1 VLFEITCIQLGSFI
15 YSKYLDK
22 YSWHLL
28 VFFPGRFSALQLM
41 GNVQSHNPSHV
52 RIYKNLLGI
61 QNPQTRAEMIRTLL
75 VAPEYVASFRSAGI
89 YAHMLAYIAKVEA
102 SQIPPPLP
110 GEMAMN
116 GGLGN
121 AQAHP
126 SAPPATHTSLSYHRS
141 QPQSASSSVT
151 KGQRD
156 KKALNYFQSCLEV
169 LGLEE
174 EVALTE
180 DALKKAYKKAALRA
194 HPDKGG
200 NERDFEAITR
210 AHAYLGEI
218 LLRVKGGRTKEG
230 KVEAPDRLRDTR
242 EGASKEWEMVEP
254 VRLNPKKLDMNLFN
268 QMFEQTRIPD
278 PEEDGYGDWLKGG
291 DTASST
297 PNFGGKFNRDVF
309 NRAFEEEA
317 QKRQTSSAMT
327 VRQPEALT
335 LAPNSGVELG
345 RTGGGGFTAAA
356 NANLKF
362 TDLRNAYTSENMIT
376 NQVADVRVE
385 ARSFDQFS
393 ASRKQA
399 PTPLTNHELAGIQ
412 AAEAAAAKREEQRRL
427 RAAQEDSL
435 GSQYFERMKRL
446 VITNNPS

>member
-1 VLFEITCIQLGSFI
+1 
-15 YSKYLDK
+15 
-22 YSWHLL
+22 
-28 VFFPGRFSALQLM
+28 
-41 GNVQSHNPSHV
+41 
-52 RIYKNLLGI
+52 
-61 QNPQTRAEMIRTLL
+61 MIRTLL

-89 YAHMLAYIAKVEA
+89 YAQMLAYIAKVEA
-102 SQIPPPLP
+102 SQIPNPLP

-116 GGLGN
+116 VVIAN
-121 AQAHP
+121 AVGSNAMANAVASNAMANAVANGRPHTTL
-126 SAPPATHTSLSYHRS
+126 SHHTS
-141 QPQSASSSVT
+141 QAQSASSTVI
-151 KGQRD
+151 KGHRD

-180 DALKKAYKKAALRA
+180 DALKKAYKKAALKA

-200 NERDFEAITR
+200 NEKDFEAITR

-218 LLRVKGGRTKEG
+218 LLRVKGGRVKEG

-242 EGASKEWEMVEP
+242 DGASKEWEMVEP

-291 DTASST
+291 DAASST

-317 QKRQTSSAMT
+317 HKRQASSAMT

-385 ARSFDQFS
+385 TRSFDQFS

-399 PTPLTNHELAGIQ
+399 PTPLTNQELAGIQ

-427 RAAQEDSL
+427 RAAQDDSL

-446 VITNNPS
+446 VLTNK

>member
-1 VLFEITCIQLGSFI
+1 
-15 YSKYLDK
+15 
-22 YSWHLL
+22 
-28 VFFPGRFSALQLM
+28 M
-41 GNVQSHNPSHV
+41 GNVQANPSHV

-102 SQIPPPLP
+102 GQRPAALP
-110 GEMAMN
+110 GEMTM
-116 GGLGN
+116 
-121 AQAHP
+121 
-126 SAPPATHTSLSYHRS
+126 SAVITPNV
-141 QPQSASSSVT
+141 ASSTQVTNHTAKTHLRGSESVT
-151 KGQRD
+151 KGKRD
-156 KKALNYFQSCLEV
+156 EKALNYFQSCLEV

-174 EVALTE
+174 EVALTD

-200 NERDFEAITR
+200 SERDFEAITR

-218 LLRVKGGRTKEG
+218 LLRVKGGRGKEG
-230 KVEAPDRLRDTR
+230 KVEAPEKLRDTR

-278 PEEDGYGDWLKGG
+278 PEEDGYGDWLKGA
-291 DTASST
+291 DTQTSG

-309 NRAFEEEA
+309 NKAFEDEA
-317 QKRQTSSAMT
+317 KAKQASSAMT

-376 NQVADVRVE
+376 SQVADVRVE
-385 ARSFDQFS
+385 ARNFDQFS

-399 PTPLTNHELAGIQ
+399 PAPLTNHEMAGIQ
-412 AAEAAAAKREEQRRL
+412 AAEAAAAQREEQRRL

-435 GSQYFERMKRL
+435 GTQYFERMKRL
-446 VITNNPS
+446 VITNK

>member
-1 VLFEITCIQLGSFI
+1 
-15 YSKYLDK
+15 
-22 YSWHLL
+22 
-28 VFFPGRFSALQLM
+28 M
-41 GNVQSHNPSHV
+41 GNTQSYNPSHV
-52 RIYKNLLGI
+52 RIYRDLLRI

-89 YAHMLAYIAKVEA
+89 YPQMLAFIARVEA
-102 SQIPPPLP
+102 GQRPAALP
-110 GEMAMN
+110 GEMAMSAVVSQTVPQIQTLSN
-116 GGLGN
+116 H
-121 AQAHP
+121 QA
-126 SAPPATHTSLSYHRS
+126 
-141 QPQSASSSVT
+141 QPQRASTTVT
-151 KGQRD
+151 KGRRD
-156 KKALNYFQSCLEV
+156 EKALNYFQSCLEV
-169 LGLEE
+169 LELEE

-180 DALKKAYKKAALRA
+180 EALKKAYKRAALKA

-200 NERDFEAITR
+200 SEKEFEAITR

-218 LLRVKGGRTKEG
+218 LLRVKGGRSKEG

-242 EGASKEWEMVEP
+242 EGASKEWELVEP

-278 PEEDGYGDWLKGG
+278 PEEDGYGDWLKSA
-291 DTASST
+291 DTQT
-297 PNFGGKFNRDVF
+297 NGPNFGGKFNRDVF
-309 NRAFEEEA
+309 NKAFEDEA
-317 QKRQTSSAMT
+317 RSRQASNTVT

-345 RTGGGGFTAAA
+345 RGGGGGFTAAA

-362 TDLRNAYTSENMIT
+362 TDLRNAYTSDNMIT
-376 NQVADVRVE
+376 SQVADVRVE

-399 PTPLTNHELAGIQ
+399 PAPLTNQELAGIQ
-412 AAEAAAAKREEQRRL
+412 AAEAAAAQREEQRRL

-435 GSQYFERMKRL
+435 GGQYFERMKRL
-446 VITNNPS
+446 VLTNGAKPV

>member
-1 VLFEITCIQLGSFI
+1 
-15 YSKYLDK
+15 
-22 YSWHLL
+22 
-28 VFFPGRFSALQLM
+28 
-41 GNVQSHNPSHV
+41 
-52 RIYKNLLGI
+52 
-61 QNPQTRAEMIRTLL
+61 
-75 VAPEYVASFRSAGI
+75 
-89 YAHMLAYIAKVEA
+89 MLAYIAKVEA
-102 SQIPPPLP
+102 GQTPAALP

-116 GGLGN
+116 AVVGN
-121 AQAHP
+121 ATTNATTQVTTQA
-126 SAPPATHTSLSYHRS
+126 TSTTLSNRMG
-141 QPQSASSSVT
+141 QPQSASSSVI

-180 DALKKAYKKAALRA
+180 DALKKAYKKAALKA

-230 KVEAPDRLRDTR
+230 KVEAPEQLRDTR
-242 EGASKEWEMVEP
+242 SGASKEWEMVEP

-278 PEEDGYGDWLKGG
+278 PEEDGYGDWLKGA
-291 DTASST
+291 DTQT
-297 PNFGGKFNRDVF
+297 NGPNFGGKFNRDVF
-309 NRAFEEEA
+309 NKAFEEEA
-317 QKRQTSSAMT
+317 LKKQGSSAMT

-345 RTGGGGFTAAA
+345 RSAGGGFTAAA

-362 TDLRNAYTSENMIT
+362 TDLRNAYTNENMIT

-385 ARSFDQFS
+385 TRSFDQFS

-399 PTPLTNHELAGIQ
+399 PAPLTNQELAGIQ
-412 AAEAAAAKREEQRRL
+412 AAEAAVAQREEQRRL

-446 VITNNPS
+446 VITNK